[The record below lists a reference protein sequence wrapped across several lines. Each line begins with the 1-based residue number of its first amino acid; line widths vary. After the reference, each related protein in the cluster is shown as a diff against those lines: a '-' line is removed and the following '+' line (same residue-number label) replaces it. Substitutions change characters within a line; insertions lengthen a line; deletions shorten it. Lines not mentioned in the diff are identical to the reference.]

1 MLYQFLYP
9 LSKYVSWFNLFR
21 YITVRSAIGALLS
34 FLIGVIFYPSLIK
47 LLKERLIGQVVRED
61 GPKDHLKKSGTP
73 TMGGILMTIS
83 LILTILI
90 AGNFSNPYTYIFI
103 IGIVLFSAVGFI
115 DDYLKVVKQNPKGL
129 AAKYKIILLTFI
141 SIFISFLFYYFTPE
155 KDKATLTS
163 LFIPFINF
171 PVINLSLYYILFS
184 SFVLVGT
191 SNAVNLTDGLDGL
204 AAGLVLIVGFT
215 MAIFT
220 YISGHIQVAGYL
232 KIPYLLFSGE
242 GTVIVAT
249 MIGSVASFLWYN
261 AHPAEIFMGDTGSIL
276 LGGLIGMFSIISK
289 TEVLLII
296 VGGVFVVTA
305 FSVMIQVVYF
315 KLTGKRIFLMAP
327 LHHHFELKGWKETQI
342 IIRFW
347 IIGGILALIA
357 LTTLKIR

>member
-47 LLKERLIGQVVRED
+47 LLKQKLIGQVVRDD
-61 GPKDHLKKSGTP
+61 GPKEHLKKSGTP

-83 LILTILI
+83 LIVSMIFV
-90 AGNFSNPYTYIFI
+90 GNFTNPYTYIFI
-103 IGIVLFSAVGFI
+103 IGIVLFSAVGYI

-129 AAKYKIILLTFI
+129 IAKYKMVLLTLI
-141 SIFISFLFYYFTPE
+141 SLFISFLFYYFTPE
-155 KDKATLTS
+155 KDKTVLTS
-163 LFIPFINF
+163 IYIPFINSPIF
-171 PVINLSLYYILFS
+171 NLSIFYLLFS
-184 SFVLVGT
+184 TFVMVGT

-215 MAIFT
+215 MAIFI
-220 YISGHIQVAGYL
+220 YISGHIQVANYL

-242 GTVIVAT
+242 GTVVVAS
-249 MIGSVASFLWYN
+249 MIGAVASFLWYN

-289 TEVLLII
+289 TEILLVII
-296 VGGVFVVTA
+296 GGMFVATA
-305 FSVMIQVVYF
+305 MSVMIQVIYF
-315 KLTGKRIFLMAP
+315 KLTGKRVFLMAP
-327 LHHHFELKGWKETQI
+327 LHHHFELKGWKETQV